1 MERRVASAMRAA
13 CVASCFFSAVLMFA
27 LEPML
32 ARMLLPAYGGSPAVW
47 NTAMV
52 VFQVLL
58 VLGYLYSHRLLGS
71 VSPAR
76 QSLVHGAL
84 LVLSLVFVPPA
95 LRELSIGADRPVA
108 GIALVLIASAG
119 LPFFVLA
126 TNATLTQQWFA
137 RGEAKDPAWLYAAS
151 NAGSLAALA
160 GYPFVF
166 DRWFGLRAQSTIWGY
181 CYAAF
186 VLLTLAI
193 SVVSWK
199 LLRGEPALPAEVQ
212 AVREPV
218 SWSRQVGWLGRSAVA
233 SSLLLSVTLRI
244 SVDAGAGPMFWTIPL
259 ALYLSTFVLAF
270 AKDNWIPRRLTLV
283 GVVLAICG
291 CLTMYLFPWPLGIRI
306 GLSLLLLFFGSLLCH
321 TDVAH
326 DRPGTAELPRY
337 FLVIAIGGAVGGLLN
352 SVVAPLLFD
361 SVAEFPLTLLALAL
375 CLARKGEL
383 AKLTQLQHWRRPQSY
398 VVPVTMA
405 LATLGALLAV
415 QQQRAKGP
423 SAAAASLFILCAVL
437 AIGVTFLREP
447 GAFQLGVAIVAAFV
461 LAGLTERNHVSVRAR
476 SFFSTLKVVETPH
489 RRSFVHGGVVHGR
502 EYKDPTRKFEIPY
515 YGPRAPLSRA
525 VNFFPGPA
533 RIGVVGLGA
542 GVLAAGATREQTL
555 TFYELD
561 PLVHTIAFREFSFL
575 RNSKAKVD
583 HVFGDARLTLKDVP
597 AAHFN
602 VLLLDAFSGDGVPM
616 HLLTRE
622 AIDMYQSKLVP
633 DGLLIFH
640 VSNNYVDLS
649 RVLRGY
655 ARETGSKM
663 LIARYRPTPA
673 ERDLGAFVVDAVAT
687 SRSEATL
694 RRLDGIEPWNPLPL
708 EGPSALWTDDHH
720 DIIAVMDWRRLRGRN

>member
-1 MERRVASAMRAA
+1 MRAA

-58 VLGYLYSHRLLGS
+58 VLGYLYSHHLLRR
-71 VSPAR
+71 VAPPW
-76 QSLVHGAL
+76 QLLVHGVL
-84 LVLSLVFVPPA
+84 LAASLVFVPPA
-95 LRELSIGADRPVA
+95 LRELSIGAERPVS
-108 GIALVLIASAG
+108 GIALALITSAG
-119 LPFFVLA
+119 LPFLVLA

-137 RGEAKDPAWLYAAS
+137 RGEPKDPAWLYAAS

-166 DRWFGLRAQSTIWGY
+166 DRWFGLHDQSAIWGY

-186 VLLTLAI
+186 VALTLAI
-193 SVVSWK
+193 SVASWK
-199 LLRGEPALPAEVQ
+199 LLRAAPVVAAEVPE
-212 AVREPV
+212 ASEAV
-218 SWSRQVGWLGRSAVA
+218 SWPRQLGWLGRSAVA

-270 AKDNWIPRRLTLV
+270 AKDHWIPRRLTTA
-283 GVVLAICG
+283 GVVLATAG
-291 CLTMYLFPWPLGIRI
+291 CLTTYLYPWPIGVRI

-326 DRPGTAELPRY
+326 DRPRTPELPRF
-337 FLVIAIGGAVGGLLN
+337 FLVIAVGGAVGGLLN

-361 SVAEFPLTLLALAL
+361 SVAEFPLTLIALSL
-375 CLARKGEL
+375 CLAKKGDL
-383 AKLTQLQHWRRPQSY
+383 ASLTHSEHWRRPQSY
-398 VVPVTMA
+398 VVPVTMGVA
-405 LATLGALLAV
+405 ALGALVAV
-415 QQQRAKGP
+415 QHERATG
-423 SAAAASLFILCAVL
+423 AAADPASLFILGAVL
-437 AIGVTFLREP
+437 VVAATFVREP
-447 GAFQLGVAIVAAFV
+447 GAFQLGVAIVGAFV
-461 LAGLTERNHVSVRAR
+461 LTGLTERNQVILRAR
-476 SFFSTLKVVETPH
+476 SFFSTLKVVETAE

-502 EYKDPTRKFEIPY
+502 EYKDSTRQFEMPY
-515 YGPRAPLSRA
+515 YGPRAPLARA
-525 VNFFPGPA
+525 MHFFPGPA

-542 GVLAAGATREQTL
+542 GALAAGATREQAL

-561 PLVHTIAFREFSFL
+561 PLVYTIAVQEFSFL
-575 RNSKAKVD
+575 RNSKAAVA
-583 HVFGDARLTLKDVP
+583 HVFGDARLTLKDAP
-597 AAHFN
+597 PDHFH

-622 AIDMYQSKLVP
+622 AIDMYLSKVTP
-633 DGLLIFH
+633 DGLLLFH

-655 ARETGSKM
+655 GRQTGSKM
-663 LIARYRPTPA
+663 MIARYRPTQA
-673 ERDLGAFVVDAVAT
+673 ERELGAFVVDVVAT
-687 SRSEATL
+687 SRSADTL
-694 RRLDGIEPWNPLPL
+694 RRLDAVEPWNPLPV
-708 EGPSALWTDDHH
+708 EGRSAVWTDDHH
-720 DIIAVMDWRRLRGRN
+720 DIIGVMDWDRLRRGH